1 MHFLTKQNIFLT
13 AAVSLA
19 LSASAFAAPAAPTGL
34 QAPELSVGTDG
45 MTLIWERPAKTDDI
59 ISYNIYMDNRLIA
72 QTNHD
77 FSSQAKKEIH
87 DFYIK
92 SPQAQKATDHIY
104 RVRGLLPGSRH
115 TFMVRALDKNGEES
129 AASNTLTRAAAVPT
143 KVVNIKQYGAIGD
156 GRTINTAAIQKAIRE
171 CPAGGTVIIPAGIY
185 KSGALWL
192 KSNMTLEIQKD
203 AILLAS
209 ESADAYPYHYKLY
222 PYLSDER
229 YYGFINAK
237 PGPDGKQL
245 QNIRIVGEG
254 TIDGNGWKKD
264 GNGDYLY
271 REKGKNKDGTLKK
284 NHVLNIGILAANQV
298 RSLEENQ
305 KLSEDKAYPRRTSLI
320 LLQGVD
326 HVYLSSLTLRN
337 PANHTFIAQH
347 CNDVVVENTQ
357 FRTFNCNNGDGIE
370 FGHGSGLK
378 VMDSVFDTGD
388 DCVNFAAGQGALGA
402 KDHPTEKIW
411 IFNNSFHH
419 GHGAVVMGSHTA
431 AYIQKLLAEDN
442 VMDGTDIALRMKTN
456 PVNGGGARDIVFR
469 NNAARNMVQNFF
481 IATTAYSDPNAAADF
496 PKAEKSGSFYNILV
510 QDCTVEK
517 TGKAAIEIEGRE
529 DAMHHNITFRNI
541 KIGDGQPWRITNA
554 KNISFD
560 NITQTTTKEKTVGK
574 EGKKPIKST
583 AKALK

>member
-1 MHFLTKQNIFLT
+1 MQFKS
-13 AAVSLA
+13 VKKSLA
-19 LSASAFAAPAAPTGL
+19 LASLVCLAVSGSVFAAPAAPTDL
-34 QAPELSVGTDG
+34 QAPTLSTTAEG
-45 MTLIWERPAKTDDI
+45 MTLIWERPSSTKDVIA
-59 ISYNIYMDNRLIA
+59 YNVYMDGKLVQR
-72 QTNHD
+72 TDED
-77 FSSQAKKEIH
+77 FSSQAKCEIK
-87 DFYIK
+87 DFYVK
-92 SPQAQKATDHIY
+92 SPKAQAVTNHIY
-104 RVRGLLPGSRH
+104 RVHGLQPGTKH
-115 TFMVRALDKNGEES
+115 VFTVRALDKKGDES
-129 AASNTLTRAAAVPT
+129 ADSNTLSVSTLKAGSSI
-143 KVVNIKQYGAIGD
+143 VNITKYGAIGD
-156 GRTINTAAIQKAIRE
+156 GKTVNTAAIQKAIRE
-171 CPAGGTVIIPAGIY
+171 CPAGGTVVIPAGVY

-192 KSNMTLEIQKD
+192 KSDMTLEIQKG
-203 AILLAS
+203 ATLLAS
-209 ESADAYPYHYKLY
+209 EVADAYPYHYKLY

-237 PGPDGKQL
+237 PGQDGKQL

-254 TIDGNGWKKD
+254 IIDGNGWKKD
-264 GNGDYLY
+264 ANGDYLY

-326 HVYLSSLTLRN
+326 HVYLTGLTLRN

-347 CNDVVVENTQ
+347 CNDVVVENAQ
-357 FRTFNCNNGDGIE
+357 FRTYNCNNGDGIE

-378 VMDSVFDTGD
+378 VMDNVFDTGD

-442 VMDGTDIALRMKTN
+442 VMEGTDIGLRMKTN
-456 PVNGGGARDIVFR
+456 PVNGGGARDITFR
-469 NNAARNMVQNFF
+469 NNAARNMLQNFV

-496 PKAEKSGSFYNILV
+496 PKAEKAGSFYNILV

-517 TGKAAIEIEGRE
+517 TGKAAIEIVGQP
-529 DAMHHNITFRNI
+529 DAMHHDITFRNVTI
-541 KIGDGQPWRITNA
+541 TDGQPWKITNA
-554 KNISFD
+554 KNINFENVKQASAKD
-560 NITQTTTKEKTVGK
+560 KKDVKKDTKKTD
-574 EGKKPIKST
+574 KKA
-583 AKALK
+583 AK

>member
-1 MHFLTKQNIFLT
+1 MHFGLMKKNMLLT

-19 LSASAFAAPAAPTGL
+19 LSASVFAAPAAPTGL

-45 MTLIWERPAKTDDI
+45 MTLIWERPAKTADI
-59 ISYNIYMDNRLIA
+59 ISYNIYMDGKLLA
-72 QTNHD
+72 QTNQD

-87 DFYIK
+87 DFYLK
-92 SPQAQKATDHIY
+92 SPQAQQVTDHLY
-104 RVRGLLPGSRH
+104 RVRGLQPGSRH
-115 TFMVRALDKNGEES
+115 TFVIRALDKNGNES
-129 AASNTLTRAAAVPT
+129 VDSNTLTQVVKDATA
-143 KVVNIKQYGAIGD
+143 KSVNIERYGAVGD
-156 GRTINTAAIQKAIRE
+156 GKTVNTAAIQKAIRE
-171 CPAGGTVIIPAGIY
+171 CPAGGTVVIPAGVY

-192 KSNMTLEIQKD
+192 KSDMTLEIQKG
-203 AILLAS
+203 ATLLAS
-209 ESADAYPYHYKLY
+209 EVADAYPYHYKLY

-237 PGPDGKQL
+237 PGQDGKRL

-264 GNGDYLY
+264 ANGDYLY

-298 RSLEENQ
+298 RSLETNQ

-326 HVYLSSLTLRN
+326 HVYLTGLTLRN

-347 CNDVVVENTQ
+347 CDDVVVENAQ

-442 VMDGTDIALRMKTN
+442 VMEGTDIGLRMKTN
-456 PVNGGGARDIVFR
+456 PVNGGGARDITFR
-469 NNAARNMVQNFF
+469 NNAARNMLQNFF
-481 IATTAYSDPNAAADF
+481 IATTAYSDPNAAAEF
-496 PKAEKSGSFYNILV
+496 PKAQKTGSFYNILV

-517 TGKAAIEIEGRE
+517 TGKAAIEIEGRA
-529 DAMHHNITFRNI
+529 DAMHHDITFRNV
-541 KIGDGQPWRITNA
+541 KITDGQPWKITNA
-554 KNISFD
+554 KNINFE
-560 NITQTTTKEKTVGK
+560 NVNQTSSKDKKDVKKDTKKTSKQTVK
-574 EGKKPIKST
+574 
-583 AKALK
+583 